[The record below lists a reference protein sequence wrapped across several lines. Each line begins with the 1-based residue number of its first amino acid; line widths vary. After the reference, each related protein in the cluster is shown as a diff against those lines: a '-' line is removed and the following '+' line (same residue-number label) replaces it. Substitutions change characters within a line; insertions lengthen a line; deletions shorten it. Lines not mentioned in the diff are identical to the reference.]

1 MICIVG
7 FEDTKTKL
15 FQSFLDDLLLIR
27 HSRVQK
33 RVQIWLVV
41 HNLSY
46 FKFDIF
52 CFFILSSSMDH
63 CIHSMLV
70 VHLLYL
76 LIMHIFL
83 INLWLIGRNIDDR
96 LINTQLTPLE
106 LLLVL
111 WTVIFILNL
120 LAESVPLHFRS
131 YRTDVFFAIKIC
143 SILLLYAHLLI
154 HIIA

>member
-1 MICIVG
+1 
-7 FEDTKTKL
+7 
-15 FQSFLDDLLLIR
+15 
-27 HSRVQK
+27 
-33 RVQIWLVV
+33 
-41 HNLSY
+41 
-46 FKFDIF
+46 
-52 CFFILSSSMDH
+52 MDH
-63 CIHSMLV
+63 CIHSMLM

-83 INLWLIGRNIDDR
+83 IHLCLIGRNIDDR